1 MLSKSEHGEGNPA
14 STQQVVHLHALRK
27 WRNRIA
33 KAFHDGY
40 DANIP
45 VPVPSSYQPHRR
57 LGINEAEAV
66 AQCVSP
72 KATNRSE
79 PDSTRHELTISGTHL
94 VTIGSA
100 RAHVW
105 SSWKRPRAEPRRFG
119 TSAVGRPV
127 VVVGLDRAARVV
139 AASQPR
145 DLEPVGRHFLADVEC
160 SHSHLRAGPAPI
172 TMNKIPS
179 STLPLARKPCFKFAP
194 ASGSHGSKPERG
206 PGPGPGPPT
215 QRPRT
220 NYPDSGRACRTS
232 TTRAGSA
239 RPRPPQRRCWL

>member
-1 MLSKSEHGEGNPA
+1 MPGENAVA
-14 STQQVVHLHALRK
+14 STRQSYGTWH
-27 WRNRIA
+27 NNIA
-33 KAFHDGY
+33 TPFHDGY
-40 DANIP
+40 DPTIRAL
-45 VPVPSSYQPHRR
+45 VPSSSQPHRR
-57 LGINEAEAV
+57 LGINGAKAV

-79 PDSTRHELTISGTHL
+79 PDSTRHELNVSGTNL

-119 TSAVGRPV
+119 TSAVGRLV

-145 DLEPVGRHFLADVEC
+145 DLQPVGRHFLADVEC

-172 TMNKIPS
+172 TMDKGPA

-206 PGPGPGPPT
+206 PGLEPGTLPQT
-215 QRPRT
+215 PRT
-220 NYPDSGRACRTS
+220 NNPDSGRACRTS